1 MAALCWLPG
10 GRQREDVDRLVLGV
24 APKWL
29 RALGFV
35 GSEHQAVVICRVTGS
50 AAWRIAWCQL
60 LTTQSRAMT
69 R

>member
-1 MAALCWLPG
+1 
-10 GRQREDVDRLVLGV
+10 VDRLVLGV